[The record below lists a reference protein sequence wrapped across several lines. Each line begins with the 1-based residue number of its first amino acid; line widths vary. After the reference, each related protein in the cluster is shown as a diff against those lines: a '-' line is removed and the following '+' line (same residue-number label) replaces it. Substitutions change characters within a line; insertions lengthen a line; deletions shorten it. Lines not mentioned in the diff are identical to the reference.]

1 MSIAAA
7 SFTFG
12 EGKGTSDSDLVD
24 DDRVMVGFRDYAG
37 KFAMPVMLLAVG
49 TRFVLK
55 IKQTAEVALKSG
67 EEPSRDLVLFAADT
81 PNSWKPAG
89 LLEELGVE
97 RVYSPPDPEF
107 PAVW

>member
-1 MSIAAA
+1 MRDDSATRRRRGKAIAAA

-67 EEPSRDLVLFAADT
+67 EVIASL
-81 PNSWKPAG
+81 
-89 LLEELGVE
+89 
-97 RVYSPPDPEF
+97 
-107 PAVW
+107 